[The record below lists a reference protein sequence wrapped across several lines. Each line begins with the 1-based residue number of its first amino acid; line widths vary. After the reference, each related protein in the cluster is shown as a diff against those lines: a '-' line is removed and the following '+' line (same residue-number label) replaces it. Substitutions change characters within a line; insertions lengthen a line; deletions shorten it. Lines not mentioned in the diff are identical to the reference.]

1 MICILTIFGDIPKM
15 TKNQIARKAKF
26 FDKISILSILAPSI
40 MVGSGQNFQK
50 LKINTKSLI

>member
-26 FDKISILSILAPSI
+26 FDKISILSILALSI
-40 MVGSGQNFQK
+40 MAGSGPNFQK
-50 LKINTKSLI
+50 L